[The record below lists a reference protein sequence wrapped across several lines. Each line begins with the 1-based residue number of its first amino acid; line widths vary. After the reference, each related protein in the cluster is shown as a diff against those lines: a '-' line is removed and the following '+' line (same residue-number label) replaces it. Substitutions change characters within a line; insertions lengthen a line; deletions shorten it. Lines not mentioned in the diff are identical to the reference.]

1 MTLAIPTP
9 TELAERFC
17 TYLDGR
23 SFTADDGSVVTLD
36 GRAANT
42 FENVLAAV
50 HAMGLYELYLTV
62 RQLAREMFIQTA
74 TLDGLLPMLAD
85 TWGVRR
91 KGATQASGYA
101 VFNAATSTADV
112 VVPAGTQ
119 LTTDGSAT
127 WSTTAAATVPAGST
141 STSIAVTAAASGAA
155 GNLAA
160 NTKLMLVST
169 VAGISGVSVDA
180 SGLAGGAD
188 IEDVEAWRS
197 RILLRVRKRSATG
210 TRAQYEELAT
220 DSGAAYVNVVEGWL
234 GNNTAG
240 IIVLMSGPTVPTAD
254 QIAAIQAYV
263 DANRPVRANVTVVPG
278 AIVPQNLTISLNP
291 DTQSARTLVQAAV
304 ASYYASVE
312 MGGWLYVSALS
323 DAISTV
329 AGEISHFISA
339 PTQDTQLAANQV
351 AALGTIT
358 WGNVA

>member
-9 TELAERFC
+9 AELAERFC

-85 TWGVRR
+85 TWGVTR
-91 KGATQASGYA
+91 KGATTAAGY
-101 VFNAATSTADV
+101 VLFNAPTSTADV
-112 VVPAGTQ
+112 IVPAGTQ
-119 LTTDGSAT
+119 LTTDGTIT
-127 WSTTAAATVPAGST
+127 WSTTTAVTVPAGSAA
-141 STSIAVTAAASGAA
+141 TSIAITAGAA
-155 GNLAA
+155 GTAGNLTA
-160 NTKLMLVST
+160 NTALTLVSA
-169 VAGISGVSVDA
+169 VAGISGVRVDA
-180 SGLAGGAD
+180 SGIAGGAD

-210 TRAQYEELAT
+210 TKAQYEELAA
-220 DSGAAYVNVVEGWL
+220 DSGAAYVNVVQNWL

-240 IIVLMSGPTVPTAD
+240 IIVLMPGPTVPTAD
-254 QIAAIQAYV
+254 QIAKIQAYV

-278 AIVPQNLTISLNP
+278 AIVMQNPTISLNP

-304 ASYYASVE
+304 AAYYASVE

-329 AGEISHFISA
+329 AGETSHFISA
-339 PTQDTQLAANQV
+339 PTQDTRLAANQV